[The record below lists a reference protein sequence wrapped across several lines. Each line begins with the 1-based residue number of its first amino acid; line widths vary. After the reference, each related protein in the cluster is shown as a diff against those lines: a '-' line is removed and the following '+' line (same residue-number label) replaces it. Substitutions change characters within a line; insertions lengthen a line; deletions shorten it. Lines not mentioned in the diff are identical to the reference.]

1 MSTIITKN
9 SANSGSQPSSLIQG
23 ELAIN
28 VTDGKLFYGSGSG
41 NIVKEFTGSGGG
53 GGTIGTGSFA
63 TTGSNIF
70 IGNQTISGSLH
81 QSGTFYPDQI
91 DWFSSS
97 IGYNTGSYIL
107 TTTFNGLTTYANY
120 PDVAN
125 ALAPYIPTVSSSVS
139 ASYAQT
145 ASYVENAQTASYIL
159 QAVSASWAP
168 GGAGTP
174 TFPYT
179 GSAIISGS
187 LEITGSL
194 NINNGTYPIIDTT
207 LSALYGPLGILSID
221 WGSNQLYDQTPAL
234 SIDYYS
240 RKLWG
245 FMTPIEVLDWQNNL
259 LNDASGFQSMD
270 WENRKLNDPTSIVSL
285 DYKNRKLISDD
296 GTTIPLDWTSTTV
309 LTSNTYQ
316 RDYKSWA
323 TQDVTSKTIG
333 NQDTSYL
340 GDVIGVNGINTFV
353 SPLVTEGMLVYLG
366 TDATW
371 YPVDQTST
379 NSTKLIG
386 IAHGIFGPPA
396 LLSCLI
402 LLEGHVVID
411 DTSSSYPRVAGAGFG
426 LPIYIR
432 ENTTIGAMSTTLPTT
447 NIVRLVGHCYQ
458 RNTNTST
465 QWMMKFRPSN
475 DWVEI

>member
-1 MSTIITKN
+1 
-9 SANSGSQPSSLIQG
+9 
-23 ELAIN
+23 
-28 VTDGKLFYGSGSG
+28 
-41 NIVKEFTGSGGG
+41 
-53 GGTIGTGSFA
+53 
-63 TTGSNIF
+63 
-70 IGNQTISGSLH
+70 
-81 QSGTFYPDQI
+81 
-91 DWFSSS
+91 
-97 IGYNTGSYIL
+97 
-107 TTTFNGLTTYANY
+107 
-120 PDVAN
+120 
-125 ALAPYIPTVSSSVS
+125 
-139 ASYAQT
+139 
-145 ASYVENAQTASYIL
+145 
-159 QAVSASWAP
+159 
-168 GGAGTP
+168 
-174 TFPYT
+174 
-179 GSAIISGS
+179 
-187 LEITGSL
+187 
-194 NINNGTYPIIDTT
+194 
-207 LSALYGPLGILSID
+207 
-221 WGSNQLYDQTPAL
+221 
-234 SIDYYS
+234 
-240 RKLWG
+240 
-245 FMTPIEVLDWQNNL
+245 MTPIEVLDWQNNL